1 LIILAAMLLLMMT
14 EGRSSEARPFREL
27 VRGKTVIVSQ
37 IVLLR
42 LLGWR

>member
-1 LIILAAMLLLMMT
+1 MGVYSELICP
-14 EGRSSEARPFREL
+14 E
-27 VRGKTVIVSQ
+27 GKTVIVSQ